1 MKFEEQ
7 LINMEMSIKNTRFY
21 NINDVKKANFN
32 ETSLKAK
39 VKPVGNFSGDLK
51 LPLKI
56 KGELLRPGKYYTG
69 NITYVELKKAF
80 NKLVQD
86 KRELLLFTT
95 HEAFWG
101 DHSNVNDVV
110 GKLFNFS
117 WNDADSSIVFEGN
130 IYDESTALKVL
141 NNVVKGISAGFT
153 FENVNGVNSDIEIS
167 EGSLTFKPHCKTA
180 GVTAVI

>member
-1 MKFEEQ
+1 MKFEESMQ
-7 LINMEMSIKNTRFY
+7 SFENSISNVKFCSIT
-21 NINDVKKANFN
+21 DVRKANFSKR
-32 ETSLKAK
+32 ELVAK
-39 VKPVGNFSGDLK
+39 IKSVGNFSGDLK

-69 NITYVELKKAF
+69 HITQEELKKAF
-80 NKLVQD
+80 NKLVKD
-86 KRELLLFTT
+86 GKELLLFTT

-101 DHSNVNDVV
+101 EHSNVNDVV
-110 GKLFNFS
+110 GKIYNFS
-117 WNDADSSIVFEGN
+117 WNDSDSSIVFEGS

-153 FENVNGVNSDIEIS
+153 FENINGVNSDIEIS

-180 GVTAVI
+180 GVTAV